1 MLIDRWMGRFDRRHL
16 ANHITGE
23 NLMDI
28 DQSALKEMGIK
39 RVGDR
44 VRIGSQAKLFR
55 HKEYQRKRNSNRV
68 SRGTYRGALS
78 LLCRIPLLHL
88 TVKPISRHRRD
99 HRNNIEQQEVWSA

>member
-1 MLIDRWMGRFDRRHL
+1 
-16 ANHITGE
+16 
-23 NLMDI
+23 MDI

-68 SRGTYRGALS
+68 SAGSRGCGLS
-78 LLCRIPLLHL
+78 LLF
-88 TVKPISRHRRD
+88 
-99 HRNNIEQQEVWSA
+99 